1 MLDAVATSRLG
12 RAPAVCRGGVVI
24 LVTVGM
30 QLGFD
35 RLIAAMDALAPTLGL
50 PVIAQTGKGR
60 YTPQNMDARA
70 KIAPAVF
77 ERLVQQS
84 RLIVSHAG
92 IGTVLTAA
100 RFAKP
105 IILVPRRA
113 GLGEHRN
120 DHQLATV
127 KQLSGRPSILVAMD
141 EADLPARIAEGLA
154 VKDWAAAQS
163 PTARQLHAA
172 LAAFIEN
179 RPL

>member
-1 MLDAVATSRLG
+1 M
-12 RAPAVCRGGVVI
+12 I

-35 RLIAAMDALAPTLGL
+35 RLIAAMDTLAPTLGL

-60 YTPQNMDARA
+60 YTPQHMDAQA
-70 KIAPAVF
+70 KIAPAEF

-113 GLGEHRN
+113 ALGEHRN

-127 KQLSGRPSILVAMD
+127 NQLSGRPGILVAMD
-141 EADLPARIAEGLA
+141 EAALPARIAEGLA
-154 VKDWAAAQS
+154 VKDWSAVQS
-163 PTARQLHAA
+163 STARQLHRA

>member
-1 MLDAVATSRLG
+1 
-12 RAPAVCRGGVVI
+12 VI

-35 RLIAAMDALAPTLGL
+35 RLIAAMDALAPSLGM
-50 PVIAQTGKGR
+50 PVIAQTGKG
-60 YTPQNMDARA
+60 TFQPQNMDARA
-70 KIAPAVF
+70 KIAPAEF
-77 ERLVQQS
+77 EALVQQS

-100 RFAKP
+100 RFARP

-113 GLGEHRN
+113 DRGEHRN

-127 KQLSGRPSILVAMD
+127 ANLAGRPGILVAMD
-141 EADLPARIAEGLA
+141 ETALAETIAEGLA
-154 VKDWAAAQS
+154 MKDWSAAQS
-163 PTARQLHAA
+163 PTARQLHGA

-179 RPL
+179 RPR